1 MDIIDS
7 LYPAPTAQNGI
18 IEVSTPS
25 AFKRPRTNEH
35 QVETEGSPL
44 VEIVKVTQEPPRRSS
59 RKITPRSLSMCSH
72 KSAQKNTHKPNSK
85 PTPGVS
91 ERQKVKAIIYMALFE
106 LSEDPS
112 SDALVAEKLLM
123 NKAGI
128 TTCRNLHD
136 WSEVKVSKEQ
146 FKMLHKFLVQ
156 ECGWKEF
163 GLGKDGIVYNKVD
176 GGTISMD

>member
-1 MDIIDS
+1 MFKAEDPTFARRENINQSRELQMDTIDS
-7 LYPAPTAQNGI
+7 LYPAPSAQNGI

-85 PTPGVS
+85 PAPGVTG
-91 ERQKVKAIIYMALFE
+91 E
-106 LSEDPS
+106 LVP
-112 SDALVAEKLLM
+112 L
-123 NKAGI
+123 
-128 TTCRNLHD
+128 
-136 WSEVKVSKEQ
+136 Q
-146 FKMLHKFLVQ
+146 
-156 ECGWKEF
+156 
-163 GLGKDGIVYNKVD
+163 
-176 GGTISMD
+176 